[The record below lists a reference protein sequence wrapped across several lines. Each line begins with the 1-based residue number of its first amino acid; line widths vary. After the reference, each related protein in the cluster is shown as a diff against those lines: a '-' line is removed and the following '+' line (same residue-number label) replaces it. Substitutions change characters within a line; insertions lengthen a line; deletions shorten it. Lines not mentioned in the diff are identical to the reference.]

1 MPLVP
6 MVPLSA
12 VLQISTPL
20 VMSIRASAYCGTRTY
35 TPLVFGMND
44 PKPWFVVAKVSA
56 LVQVRGLMTTPI
68 KPAKM
73 GLCPGRTSGA
83 CVLYEM
89 ITPVSS
95 ALSANFKGG
104 LAARYSAV
112 TGKPITYAAIILA
125 YTSGWSFMYSA
136 NRLRRTL
143 APCEC
148 PAKINGRP

>member
-1 MPLVP
+1 

-20 VMSIRASAYCGTRTY
+20 AMSIRASAYCGTRTY

-44 PKPWFVVAKVSA
+44 PKPWFVVANVSA
-56 LVQVRGLMTTPI
+56 LVQVRGLMTLPNIPHKT
-68 KPAKM
+68 
-73 GLCPGRTSGA
+73 GLAPGGTSGA

-95 ALSANFKGG
+95 ALSANLKCG
-104 LAARYSAV
+104 LAARYPAV
-112 TGKPITYAAIILA
+112 TGKLITYAAIILP

-136 NRLRRTL
+136 NR
-143 APCEC
+143 
-148 PAKINGRP
+148 

>member
-1 MPLVP
+1 MPCTP
-6 MVPLSA
+6 MVPSSA

-56 LVQVRGLMTTPI
+56 LVQVRGLMTVPTI
-68 KPAKM
+68 RHKTGLKP
-73 GLCPGRTSGA
+73 GGTLGA

-95 ALSANFKGG
+95 GPFGEFQK
-104 LAARYSAV
+104 
-112 TGKPITYAAIILA
+112 
-125 YTSGWSFMYSA
+125 
-136 NRLRRTL
+136 RLV
-143 APCEC
+143 
-148 PAKINGRP
+148 GQ